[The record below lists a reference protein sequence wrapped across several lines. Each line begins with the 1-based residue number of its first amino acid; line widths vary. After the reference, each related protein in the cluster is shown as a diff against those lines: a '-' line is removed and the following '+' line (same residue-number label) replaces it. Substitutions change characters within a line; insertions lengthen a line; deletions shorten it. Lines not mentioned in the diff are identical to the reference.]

1 MSKYI
6 MSLFLLLSGLFG
18 GQVFAQG
25 VVQPAPQPPGFSQ
38 VLGQMFPMLAVV
50 FLIFYFMVLRPQEKK
65 LKETQALLESLKKGD
80 NVVTSG
86 GILGRVVQVED
97 QCVVL
102 DLGGNVKVKVE
113 KAHIAKREA
122 TPGSAAQAA

>member
-1 MSKYI
+1 MKLYTT
-6 MSLFLLLSGLFG
+6 SLFLLISGLFG
-18 GQVFAQG
+18 GAAFAQG

-65 LKETQALLESLKKGD
+65 LRETQALLGSLKKGD
-80 NVVTSG
+80 NVVTTG
-86 GILGRVVQVED
+86 GILGRISQVED

-102 DLGGNVKVKVE
+102 DLGANVKIKVE
-113 KAHIAKREA
+113 KAHIAKRE
-122 TPGSAAQAA
+122 TPAAAGAQAA